1 MQLGTTKGKNDS
13 IRETTLRT
21 RHDRTTGHSQI
32 YVQNV
37 LDILK
42 RSVPN
47 DAHCLVAI
55 TLHDFY
61 SDESDLFIAGLANGN
76 CRVAAFSFFRYD
88 PRLEHSEEL
97 WYDWRLKKTKSKL
110 MSEIILLR
118 SCRLLT
124 HEIGHLL
131 GIGHCIYYAC
141 LMNGSGHLE
150 EDFSQ
155 PLFLCPIDLRKLS
168 RLVGFDGVRRY
179 EQMLQFC
186 TNNGFNEESELLE
199 KRLEILKNT
208 TAITVVKN
216 NKKKKLENEEK
227 QKSKRLRK
235 K

>member
-1 MQLGTTKGKNDS
+1 MRLGTTKGRNDS
-13 IRETTLRT
+13 TRESTLRT
-21 RHDRTTGHSQI
+21 RYDQTTGHSQI

-37 LDILK
+37 LDVLK
-42 RSVPN
+42 RSLPN

-97 WYDWRLKKTKSKL
+97 WYDWKLKKTKSKL

-131 GIGHCIYYAC
+131 GIDHCIYYGC

-155 PLFLCPIDLRKLS
+155 PLFLCPIDLRKLF
-168 RLVGFDGVRRY
+168 RLVGFDVMRRY

-186 TNNGFNEESELLE
+186 TDNGFDEESKQLE
-199 KRLEILKNT
+199 NRLKILKNT
-208 TAITVVKN
+208 KAVTVIKKS
-216 NKKKKLENEEK
+216 NKKKIENDEK
-227 QKSKRLRK
+227 QKTKRLK
-235 K
+235 KK